1 MVQLKSSLVTIAL
14 LLASASASPMV
25 KRSTRTLSSDEIHFY
40 KPFTSYAAAAYCPT
54 EDIKR
59 WNCGSKLSHLYDAV
73 YLILRVTFHFPANC
87 DANSDFTVSA
97 TGGDGEYTPQCE
109 LARSYRLQSAYINLK
124 GLLDTIPT

>member
-14 LLASASASPMV
+14 LLASASASPMA
-25 KRSTRTLSSDEIHFY
+25 KRSTRTLSSDEIHLY
-40 KPFTSYAAAAYCPT
+40 KPFTRYAAAAYCPI

-59 WNCGSKLSHLYDAV
+59 WNCGSKLSHDAV
-73 YLILRVTFHFPANC
+73 YLMLRVAFHFPANC

-109 LARSYRLQSAYINLK
+109 LTRSYRLQSAYIDLK
-124 GLLDTIPT
+124 GLLDTIPI